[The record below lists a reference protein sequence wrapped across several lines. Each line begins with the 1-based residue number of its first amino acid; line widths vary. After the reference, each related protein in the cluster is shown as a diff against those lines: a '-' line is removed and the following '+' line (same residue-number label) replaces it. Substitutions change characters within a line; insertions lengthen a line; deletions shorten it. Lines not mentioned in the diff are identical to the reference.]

1 MANQILL
8 EIQRGVR
15 LKKATCND
23 RSRPNLNGLGVFR
36 RQLSTVDV
44 PADMAEP
51 TTPLIEPE
59 ADYDDIDKV
68 RDDLQST
75 KQLLEIELK
84 NRVKIDEENAKLQ
97 AEIRRLKEELAK
109 KPPPPPATQNS
120 VLPPAVNNHRVGPSP
135 SSVDLLRKST
145 SRMQMLARQ
154 KAAKK
159 AADSSDSD
167 DSDEVSDDDSL
178 SAGLILNVSVRRRRT
193 LESWKPSRKR

>member
-15 LKKATCND
+15 LKKAVCND

-36 RQLSTVDV
+36 RQLSTVDQ
-44 PADMAEP
+44 PSDPAEP
-51 TTPLIEPE
+51 TTPLIEPVE
-59 ADYDDIDKV
+59 DFDDIDKV

-84 NRVKIDEENAKLQ
+84 NRVKIEEANAKMQ

-109 KPPPPPATQNS
+109 KPTTVVTATTNS
-120 VLPPAVNNHRVGPSP
+120 VPPP
-135 SSVDLLRKST
+135 SSVSSNHHGLSADLRKST

-159 AADSSDSD
+159 EDA
-167 DSDEVSDDDSL
+167 ESDDDSEEVNM
-178 SAGLILNVSVRRRRT
+178 SHSSVLR
-193 LESWKPSRKR
+193 PG